1 MPNFLP
7 AAALS
12 LLLGA
17 TATTL
22 ASAIRYDVTDLNA
35 GPGATALAV
44 NASGNV
50 VGYYIPAGSMP
61 GGSHGFLYK
70 NGTFTDIPTFGGLAC
85 QATGI
90 NDSDVVVGWAD
101 YTTAGF
107 TQAFTFINGTMKN
120 RGTLGGSVS
129 YAMGINNANQIVG
142 SSKTA
147 GGLYHAFVFNF
158 NGTDGSTI
166 GAGDDAGKLGGSQ
179 SYANA
184 ISSGGV
190 GVGQAY
196 VTGDVNYHVTS
207 YYLGP
212 HDLGTLGGDYAVAYG
227 ISDAMIVGSS
237 YTAGNALH
245 AFSYDEFGTYT
256 DLGTLPSYNSSSEA
270 NGINTKRQIV
280 GHSQAANGARHA
292 FIYQD
297 GAMRDLNAMIAPGS
311 DKVIAEANAINES
324 GQIVGRAYNT
334 ASTIS
339 YAVLLTPRT
348 IPNPTVVISGKP
360 KIKTTKK
367 KLTVHGSTSG
377 DVTSVTW
384 QINGKAVQTAAGTA
398 SWSLN
403 TGKLKAGKN
412 IITATAHGYGGNSAP
427 AQVIII
433 RR

>member
-1 MPNFLP
+1 MPNFLL

-12 LLLGA
+12 LFLGA

-22 ASAIRYDVTDLNA
+22 ASAIRYEVTDLNA
-35 GPGATALAV
+35 GPGATALAI
-44 NASGNV
+44 NASGNI
-50 VGYYIPAGSMP
+50 VGSYIPAGSMP

-70 NGTFTDIPTFGGLAC
+70 NGTVTDIPTFGGLAC

-90 NDSDVVVGWAD
+90 NDSDIVVGWAD
-101 YTTAGF
+101 YSTAGF
-107 TQAFTFINGTMKN
+107 TQAFTFINGVMKN
-120 RGTLGGSVS
+120 RGTLGGSAS

-147 GGLYHAFVFNF
+147 GGLYHAFIFNF
-158 NGTDGSTI
+158 SGTDGSTI

-184 ISSGGV
+184 ISAGGV

-196 VTGDVNYHVTS
+196 VTGDASYHATS

-237 YTAGNALH
+237 YTAGNAVR
-245 AFSYDEFGTYT
+245 AFSYDEFGTYI
-256 DLGTLPSYNSSSEA
+256 DLGTLPSYTSSQA
-270 NGINTKRQIV
+270 NGINTRRQIV
-280 GHSQAANGARHA
+280 GYCQAGNGARHA

-297 GAMRDLNAMIAPGS
+297 GAMRDLNAMIPSGL

-348 IPNPTVVISGKP
+348 IPNPTVAISGKP
-360 KIKTTKK
+360 KLKTTKK
-367 KLTVHGSTSG
+367 KLTIRGSAFG

-384 QINGKAVQTAAGTA
+384 QINGKAIQTAAGTA
-398 SWSLN
+398 TWSLN
-403 TGKLKAGKN
+403 TGKLKTGKN

-427 AQVIII
+427 AQVTII